1 MYYEDLLSEVSS
13 ALSDNSDLDYDVAS
27 MVAEIYITIR
37 RKQADED
44 TRKYHLYR
52 KRYITKKFRHANG
65 ICFRKEKVGHPQVP
79 TSIVLMKKF
88 PFKDNDNFTTA
99 INGYEYIFT
108 YMSIPRGFRWKYA
121 YKVAAAAMGVQD
133 LYSTEVTIRQKLD
146 DIKILPK
153 YFIFSII
160 VDWLERMVW

>member
-1 MYYEDLLSEVSS
+1 
-13 ALSDNSDLDYDVAS
+13 
-27 MVAEIYITIR
+27 
-37 RKQADED
+37 
-44 TRKYHLYR
+44 
-52 KRYITKKFRHANG
+52 
-65 ICFRKEKVGHPQVP
+65 
-79 TSIVLMKKF
+79 MKKF